1 MSLTTSKGEH
11 GFKSRSINV
20 AVNFMPS
27 SLRKHCNGFLPIHW
41 WILTK
46 DQFLLINKDQYWL
59 KITKL

>member
-27 SLRKHCNGFLPIHW
+27 SLRKHCNGFLPIH
-41 WILTK
+41 
-46 DQFLLINKDQYWL
+46 
-59 KITKL
+59 